1 MALAAALLVTLVCGS
16 VLAAA
21 TLVAGLERR
30 AASAYATA
38 AALRHAASGGLVAAA
53 GELEL
58 RDWGPVLAGGVSD
71 YWQGSVSAST
81 DIAALSAAL
90 ERETMSASS
99 HGADRPSWH
108 VFIRA
113 PWSGIAGQGGR
124 IDLVVWVADDWQ
136 EGDGNPA
143 ADSNGLILLRA
154 AAIQGTALAW
164 SEGLFRRDSGGRLRP
179 VHTRLW

>member
-38 AALRHAASGGLVAAA
+38 TSLRYAAA
-53 GELEL
+53 GGLAVAADELE
-58 RDWGPVLAGGVSD
+58 RRGWGPVLAGNGSD
-71 YWQGSVSAST
+71 SWEGSLAPST
-81 DIAALSAAL
+81 DVGALSAAL

-99 HGADRPSWH
+99 HGADKPSWQ

-113 PWSGIAGQGGR
+113 PWAGLSGQGGR

-136 EGDGNPA
+136 ERDGNPT
-143 ADSNGLILLRA
+143 ADSNGLILVRA
-154 AAIQGTALAW
+154 AAVQGTALAW
-164 SEGLFRRDSGGRLRP
+164 SEGLFGRDSGGRLRP
-179 VHTRLW
+179 VHTRAW

>member
-38 AALRHAASGGLVAAA
+38 TALRYVASGGLAVAAD
-53 GELEL
+53 ELQR
-58 RDWGPVLAGGVSD
+58 RDWGPVLTGNGSD
-71 YWQGSVSAST
+71 TWEGSLAPST
-81 DIAALSAAL
+81 DVGALSAAL
-90 ERETMSASS
+90 ARETMLASS
-99 HGADRPSWH
+99 HGADTPLWQ

-113 PWSGIAGQGGR
+113 PWAGVSGEGGR

-136 EGDGNPA
+136 DRDGNPA
-143 ADSNGLILLRA
+143 ADSNGLILVRA
-154 AAIQGTALAW
+154 AAILGGAVAW
-164 SEGLFRRDSGGRLRP
+164 AEAVYRLGPDGRLRP
-179 VHTRLW
+179 DHSRVW

>member
-38 AALRHAASGGLVAAA
+38 TELRYAASGGLAVAAD
-53 GELEL
+53 ELER
-58 RDWGPVLAGGVSD
+58 RDWGSVLTGNGSDTWAGSL
-71 YWQGSVSAST
+71 APST
-81 DIAALSAAL
+81 DVGSLSGALA
-90 ERETMSASS
+90 RETMLASS
-99 HGADRPSWH
+99 HGADTPLWH

-113 PWSGIAGQGGR
+113 PWGGVSGQGGR

-136 EGDGNPA
+136 DRDGNPG

-154 AAIQGTALAW
+154 AAVQGTALAW
-164 SEGLFRRDSGGRLRP
+164 SEGLFGRDSEGRLRP
-179 VHTRLW
+179 VHTRGW